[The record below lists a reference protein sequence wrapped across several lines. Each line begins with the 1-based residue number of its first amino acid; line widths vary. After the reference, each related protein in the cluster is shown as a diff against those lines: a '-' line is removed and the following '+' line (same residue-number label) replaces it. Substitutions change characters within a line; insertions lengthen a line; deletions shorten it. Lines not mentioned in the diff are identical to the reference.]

1 MTGAA
6 GKELCHGD
14 ENSWLFSS
22 NPLVFFRIFQPQF
35 SQEESFSTTY
45 SLLFA
50 GRVLLLSQVLVSFQ
64 MPSLLLRTWQAVPV
78 KLTGQQDLPAT
89 VFPTLPLLKNLP
101 NLQNSFL
108 PHTPV
113 LPTLQSSFFNTA
125 FPSTSTELELFLF
138 TVIFSVPHAAAD
150 YHPRTQNS
158 EKPDPQVDIVCQT
171 CSTVEPVVT
180 WVFIP
185 ELVNFLRVLSCERQ
199 VQLGVTAVANL

>member
-1 MTGAA
+1 MTREEGQCGDFSSCIHPCLALPVDMLQSSLVSQLACQSWLWPSWPTADPLLRELSQISWLASVKLTGAA
-6 GKELCHGD
+6 GKELCNGD

-101 NLQNSFL
+101 NLQKSFL

-125 FPSTSTELELFLF
+125 FPSTSTEL
-138 TVIFSVPHAAAD
+138 
-150 YHPRTQNS
+150 
-158 EKPDPQVDIVCQT
+158 
-171 CSTVEPVVT
+171 
-180 WVFIP
+180 
-185 ELVNFLRVLSCERQ
+185 
-199 VQLGVTAVANL
+199 